1 MVSLI
6 GASFHFHF
14 QKLQWCS
21 VLHTS
26 ILYVCVSK
34 KDREGEVE
42 KTGTEGIERHCCT
55 ACVNVCSNSEM
66 IVCALFCLCVYN
78 ESSVIGQVDV
88 VSDGGRRNTL
98 Q

>member
-1 MVSLI
+1 MK
-6 GASFHFHF
+6 GR
-14 QKLQWCS
+14 K
-21 VLHTS
+21 
-26 ILYVCVSK
+26 
-34 KDREGEVE
+34 REGEEE
-42 KTGTEGIERHCCT
+42 KEKQRETLCCT
-55 ACVNVCSNSEM
+55 ACVNVCSNSMM